1 VGTQSF
7 QSNGSRAYDNGVACS
22 RVLTDFIVVT
32 PFCSLIPRL
41 ECCMP
46 FMATNF
52 TWSAGCKRMQR
63 VILLI
68 LVVIQLDGC
77 SGGSSSSGSPA
88 TTASAASVSTNTP
101 SPTPSQSSS
110 TPLTISGAPA
120 ASVSAPPTISGT
132 PAASVALGGTYNF
145 TPVASDSNSKTLSFS
160 IQNKPSWASFN
171 SETGELSGTPTS
183 ADVGSYSN
191 VSISVSDGVL
201 SATLPSFS
209 ISVTQIATGSATLS
223 WIPPTTNAN
232 GTTLTN
238 LAGYYV
244 HYGTN
249 AASLADTIT
258 IANPGIST
266 YVISNLSPGTW
277 FFSVTAFNS
286 SKVDSNFSNIVNKMI
301 Q

>member
-1 VGTQSF
+1 
-7 QSNGSRAYDNGVACS
+7 
-22 RVLTDFIVVT
+22 
-32 PFCSLIPRL
+32 
-41 ECCMP
+41 MP

-120 ASVSAPPTISGT
+120 ASV
-132 PAASVALGGTYNF
+132 ALGGTYNF

-171 SETGELSGTPTS
+171 SGTGELSGTPTS

-191 VSISVSDGVL
+191 VSIGVSDGVL